1 MGSQV
6 VLHTTEGKVQ
16 TAQAL
21 FEKMINDGPKPN
33 AVTCNTLIDGYFILN
48 KIVDAEGMFKLME
61 NAGLCPNS
69 VAYNILINGYGSCG
83 KIEEGFSMLKA
94 MIQLFYMVFARK
106 RKLS

>member
-33 AVTCNTLIDGYFILN
+33 AVT
-48 KIVDAEGMFKLME
+48 K
-61 NAGLCPNS
+61 
-69 VAYNILINGYGSCG
+69 
-83 KIEEGFSMLKA
+83 
-94 MIQLFYMVFARK
+94 
-106 RKLS
+106 